1 MKKLLIGILVIL
13 LTTGCEK
20 DLPKY
25 KNIVENPTP
34 KTIIIDSTYCTN
46 CGAVQK
52 NHFENLSSIN
62 KTTSWYKNTQS
73 FDRIFPLMDSLPS
86 ESWKRVFGFQ
96 IDLGGYV
103 YTDLNNDS
111 KKDLFVYYHK
121 SPWPTNQI
129 GLNLFVEYQKNKS
142 NLDIQNGLTQIRKLA
157 LSDLNKDGS
166 DEIVCFSSGYDKD
179 PFPGDSIQI
188 FYPKDKKYKYL
199 SEDIG
204 YFHTGATGDINND
217 GLIDILAF
225 SGNSSVIK
233 THATCYI
240 NRGND
245 NYILKNDI
253 FPTIRNGFDNF
264 YTMELFDI
272 NNDSWLDLILAG
284 ENKIVILYNKNGI
297 FDTRIDLY
305 LKSNISGLDIG
316 FIDLDSNGK
325 MDLIINS
332 QVSNYNGY
340 AITALLQYENN
351 SFIDKTNLYFNEFEE
366 ASNGTWI
373 KWLRFFDYDRDGD
386 VDIVGD
392 GLYGTLLN
400 KKIWWENT
408 SNKFT
413 KRN

>member
-1 MKKLLIGILVIL
+1 MKKLLIGILVL
-13 LTTGCEK
+13 LTTACS
-20 DLPKY
+20 
-25 KNIVENPTP
+25 KNIQYNVVKSENPNP
-34 KTIIIDSTYCTN
+34 KTIVIDSTICTN
-46 CGAVQK
+46 CATIQK

-62 KTTSWYKNTQS
+62 KTTSWYKNTKS
-73 FDRIFPLMDSLPS
+73 FDKLFPLMDSLPY
-86 ESWKRVFGFQ
+86 ESWNKVFGYQ
-96 IDLGGYV
+96 PDLGGYI
-103 YTDLNNDS
+103 YTDLNNDN

-121 SPWPTNQI
+121 SPWPTNEM

-142 NLDIQNGLTQIRKLA
+142 NLDIQKGLTQIRKLSLA
-157 LSDLNKDGS
+157 DLTNDGL

-240 NRGND
+240 NKGND

-272 NNDSWLDLILAG
+272 NSDGWLDLILAG
-284 ENKIVILYNKNGI
+284 EDKITILYNKNGI

-316 FIDLDSNGK
+316 FLDLDSNGK

-340 AITALLQYENN
+340 TITALLQYENN
-351 SFIDKTNLYFNEFEE
+351 SFIDKTNSYFNEFEE

-373 KWLRFFDYDRDGD
+373 KWLRFFDYDKDGD

-400 KKIWWENT
+400 KKIWWKND

-413 KRN
+413 KNN

>member
-1 MKKLLIGILVIL
+1 MKKLLIVMLVSL
-13 LTTGCEK
+13 LTIGCQK
-20 DLPKY
+20 DLPIY
-25 KNIVENPTP
+25 PHIVENPTP

-46 CGAVQK
+46 CVTIQK

-62 KTTSWYKNTQS
+62 KTTSWYRNTQS
-73 FDRIFPLMDSLPS
+73 FDRVFRLMDSLPY

-103 YTDLNNDS
+103 YTDLTNDS

-129 GLNLFVEYQKNKS
+129 GLNLFVEYEKNKY

-166 DEIVCFSSGYDKD
+166 DEIICFSSGYDKD

-204 YFHTGATGDINND
+204 YFHTGTTGDINND
-217 GLIDILAF
+217 GLMDILAF

-240 NRGND
+240 NKGND

-272 NNDSWLDLILAG
+272 NSDGWLDLILAG
-284 ENKIVILYNKNGI
+284 EDKMTILYNKNGI

-316 FIDLDSNGK
+316 FLDLDSNGK

-340 AITALLQYENN
+340 NITALLQYENN
-351 SFIDKTNLYFNEFEE
+351 SFIDKTNSYFNEFEE
-366 ASNGTWI
+366 SSNGTWI
-373 KWLRFFDYDRDGD
+373 KWLRFFDYDKDGD

-392 GLYGTLLN
+392 GLYGSLLN
-400 KKIWWENT
+400 KKIWWKND

-413 KRN
+413 KNN

>member
-1 MKKLLIGILVIL
+1 MLVSL
-13 LTTGCEK
+13 LTIGCAK

-25 KNIVENPTP
+25 KTIVENPTT
-34 KTIIIDSTYCTN
+34 KTIVIDSTYCIN
-46 CGAVQK
+46 CQTLQK

-62 KTTSWYKNTQS
+62 KTTSWYRNTQS
-73 FDRIFPLMDSLPS
+73 FDRIFPLMDSLPA
-86 ESWKRVFGFQ
+86 ESWKKVFGFQ

-121 SPWPTNQI
+121 SPWPTNEI
-129 GLNLFVEYQKNKS
+129 GVNLFVEYQVNKS
-142 NLDIQNGLTQIRKLA
+142 NFDIQKGLTQIRKLA

-166 DEIVCFSSGYDKD
+166 DEIVCFSSGYDKA

-188 FYPKDKKYKYL
+188 FYPKDKRYKYL

-225 SGNSSVIK
+225 SGHSDNIK
-233 THATCYI
+233 THGTCYI
-240 NRGND
+240 NKGNEQFE
-245 NYILKNDI
+245 LKNDV
-253 FPTIRNGFDNF
+253 FKSIRIGYDNF
-264 YTMELFDI
+264 YTMELFDM
-272 NNDSWLDLILAG
+272 NNDGWLDILLG
-284 ENKIVILYNKNGI
+284 GSDTFTILYNNKGI
-297 FDTRIDLY
+297 FDNRVDLK
-305 LKSNISGLDIG
+305 LGNNETNLDIG
-316 FIDLDSNGK
+316 FLDLNKDGK
-325 MDLIINS
+325 MDLILNS
-332 QVSNYNGY
+332 TSMNYSGYKLYAFIQIDNSNFS
-340 AITALLQYENN
+340 NN
-351 SFIDKTNLYFNEFEE
+351 TNEYFNEFQDN
-366 ASNGTWI
+366 SNGTWI

-392 GLYGTLLN
+392 GLYGNLLN

-413 KRN
+413 KKN

>member
-142 NLDIQNGLTQIRKLA
+142 NLDIQNGLTQIRKLT

>member
-1 MKKLLIGILVIL
+1 MKKLF
-13 LTTGCEK
+13 
-20 DLPKY
+20 
-25 KNIVENPTP
+25 
-34 KTIIIDSTYCTN
+34 TIILIITLASCKKEVSENIIKNESNISFDKKLDTAYCN
-46 CGAVQK
+46 
-52 NHFENLSSIN
+52 FECVLNRENELSYYSKIN
-62 KTTSWYKNTQS
+62 RTTSWVKNNKS
-73 FDRIFPLMDSLPS
+73 FDKLFPLMDSLPF
-86 ESWKRVFGFQ
+86 ESWNKMFGYQ
-96 IDLGGYV
+96 PDLGGYI
-103 YTDLNNDS
+103 YTDLNNDN
-111 KKDLFVYYHK
+111 KKDLFVVYHK

-142 NLDIQNGLTQIRKLA
+142 SLDIQKGLTQIRKLSLA
-157 LSDLNKDGS
+157 DLTNDGM

-217 GLIDILAF
+217 GLVDILAF

-272 NNDSWLDLILAG
+272 NNDGWLDLILAG
-284 ENKIVILYNKNGI
+284 EDKIVILYNTNGV
-297 FDTRIDLY
+297 FDKRTDLI
-305 LKSNISGLDIG
+305 LRNNISGLDIG
-316 FIDLDSNGK
+316 FLDLDNNGKIDL
-325 MDLIINS
+325 IVNS
-332 QVSNYNGY
+332 QILNYNGY
-340 AITALLQYENN
+340 NITTLLQYDNN
-351 SFIDKTNLYFNEFEE
+351 SFVDKTSSYFNQFEE
-366 ASNGTWI
+366 ISNGTWI
-373 KWLRFFDYDRDGD
+373 KWLRFFDYDKDGD
-386 VDIVGD
+386 IDIVGD

-400 KKIWWENT
+400 KKIWWKNDN
-408 SNKFT
+408 NKFT
-413 KRN
+413 KSN